1 MEFFQGTGGADAHLY
16 WASGCQNSQV
26 IPQTQLYPGAPDAP
40 TGTSATAGDSQV
52 FLSWVAS
59 AGATGYNVK
68 RSATKGGPYTTVNT
82 AGPLPGTSYD
92 DTGLTNGQ
100 AYFYVV
106 TALNS
111 LGESVG
117 SAEVSATPVAAMTKP
132 TAPTGLT
139 ATAGDGQVVL
149 AWTTLPA
156 ANTYKVYRGGVAG
169 GEAATPIVTGLTSA
183 GYTDTTVTDGQTY
196 FYQVSGV
203 NSAGEGP
210 RSTEVAATPNQP
222 TINYPAPNGFTGTTG
237 MQLNGTVAQITGS
250 RLRLTDGQNWEADS
264 AFYKTKVNV
273 NHFVTS
279 FQFQMAT
286 PNADGF
292 TFCLQ
297 SVGTTA
303 LGANGGGLGYQNLGT
318 PSAAIKFDLW
328 DNSGEGTNSTGLFT
342 NGGAPMTPATD
353 VSPVNLHSGDII
365 QVDMQYNGT
374 TLTVKETDTT
384 TSATATQ
391 TYTVDLVGLL
401 GSTAYAGFT
410 AATGGAG
417 VTTDILNWTFAPPTQ
432 ITPVLTT
439 ITVTPGTVSLNGGAT
454 QTFTATAKDQFG
466 QPLATQPAF
475 VWSVDAG
482 SVGSVNGS
490 GLYSAGAVSGSATVR
505 ATVGGVSGIAG
516 ITVTAPPLPP
526 TGLTAT
532 TISSSEIDL
541 SWTNADASQT
551 SLKLERSLD
560 NGVTFSPL
568 QTLAANAT
576 GWQDKPLTPAT
587 TYVYRIKGSNAAG
600 DGTASATATAT
611 TLDVPPLQASNLT
624 VSGVTST
631 QITLTWKDNANNETG
646 FHIYRKDTTAGTFN
660 LIHTVPA
667 SPGVGAMPTY
677 QDTGLTPGTYYEY
690 HLKAFNAVGEGGDFT
705 GTNAT
710 TLSAA
715 AASITLTP
723 AKATLVLG
731 HTQQFT
737 ATALDQSGTPLSPQ
751 PTLTWTA
758 SAGTL
763 SSSGLYTP
771 TTLGGPFLITVTT
784 GSGAN
789 MVSKTATVTV
799 IPAAFVGLTV
809 TPTTVYGG
817 QSATGTIT
825 FNGNVATDQTL
836 SLTASNLNAT
846 LPATV
851 TVPAGA
857 SSATFNIITA
867 VSAADVTGTLSATLG
882 TVTRSATLLVKTTP
896 ATLTSLSPGV
906 VASFGPA
913 FSLSVNGSGL
923 LPGSV
928 VQWNKHPLV
937 THYLSATQVSA
948 DVPASLL
955 QTKDSVSIVVANGS
969 SLSNALTLTVGL
981 AHLTASATLSR
992 DALTQEVIAS
1002 VAVTNSGTADASSVQ
1017 LTRAFLGGKVP
1028 TTVLPVSVGTVAA
1041 GGSVRVT
1048 LRFPSSVGAGGS
1060 SSVLSVGGVYPGYS
1074 FTTQQTLTLP

>member
-16 WASGCQNSQV
+16 WASGCQNSQI

-40 TGTSATAGDSQV
+40 VGTSATAGDSQV
-52 FLSWVAS
+52 FLSWTAS

-82 AGPLPGTSYD
+82 GGPLPGTSYD

-117 SAEVSATPVAAMTKP
+117 SAEVSATPVAATAIPAAP
-132 TAPTGLT
+132 TALT
-139 ATAGDGQVVL
+139 AAAGDGQIAL
-149 AWTTLPA
+149 AWNFQPDAKSYTI
-156 ANTYKVYRGGVAG
+156 YRGTTSG
-169 GEAATPIVTGLTSA
+169 GESSTAVATGVVGLS
-183 GYTDTTVTDGQTY
+183 YTDTGRTNGTPY
-196 FYQVSGV
+196 FYKIAAV
-203 NSAGEGP
+203 NSVGASGLSPEA
-210 RSTEVAATPNQP
+210 SATPQSATPSVLMPTSEITGYSWRYTSTQPASSWVQPGFSDTAWSSGLAGFGSIGFGGAVSRTSWTATPGDIWIRRHFTISGSVPANQQFRVFHDEDCEIY
-222 TINYPAPNGFTGTTG
+222 INGVLAGSATGYTVNYVALPMTAAAQAALTVGDNVIAVHCHQTTG
-237 MQLNGTVAQITGS
+237 
-250 RLRLTDGQNWEADS
+250 GQYID
-264 AFYKTKVNV
+264 
-273 NHFVTS
+273 
-279 FQFQMAT
+279 
-286 PNADGF
+286 
-292 TFCLQ
+292 
-297 SVGTTA
+297 VGIQTA
-303 LGANGGGLGYQNLGT
+303 VPT
-318 PSAAIKFDLW
+318 AIAL
-328 DNSGEGTNSTGLFT
+328 
-342 NGGAPMTPATD
+342 TPATA
-353 VSPVNLHSGDII
+353 N
-365 QVDMQYNGT
+365 
-374 TLTVKETDTT
+374 
-384 TSATATQ
+384 
-391 TYTVDLVGLL
+391 LVG
-401 GSTAYAGFT
+401 GAAQQFT
-410 AATGGAG
+410 AV
-417 VTTDILNWTFAPPTQ
+417 VT
-432 ITPVLTT
+432 
-439 ITVTPGTVSLNGGAT
+439 
-454 QTFTATAKDQFG
+454 DQFG
-466 QPLATQPAF
+466 QPLTTQPAF
-475 VWSVDAG
+475 VWTLDSG
-482 SVGSVNGS
+482 SVGSVNSQGLYTAGSSPGTATLRAAGS
-490 GLYSAGAVSGSATVR
+490 GLSGAARITVIVPPNPPVRLTAQAVSPG
-505 ATVGGVSGIAG
+505 
-516 ITVTAPPLPP
+516 
-526 TGLTAT
+526 
-532 TISSSEIDL
+532 EIDL
-541 SWTNADASQT
+541 SWTNVDNSQT
-551 SLKLERSLD
+551 GLMLEHSTD

-568 QTLAANAT
+568 QTLAPNVT
-576 GWQDKPLTPAT
+576 GYADQGLTPAT
-587 TYVYRIKGSNAAG
+587 TYVYRLQAGNAAG
-600 DGTASATATAT
+600 VGAPSTTASATTP
-611 TLDVPPLQASNLT
+611 DVAPLQASNLT
-624 VSGVTST
+624 ASGVTST

-660 LIHTVPA
+660 LIHTAPP

-677 QDTGLTPGTYYEY
+677 QDTGLMPGTYYEY
-690 HLKAFNAVGEGGDFT
+690 HLKAFNAIGEAGDFT

-758 SAGTL
+758 SAGTIT
-763 SSSGLYTP
+763 SSGLYTP

-825 FNGNVATDQTL
+825 FNGNVAADQTL
-836 SLTASNLNAT
+836 TLSSTGISAT
-846 LPATV
+846 FPATV

-857 SSATFNIITA
+857 SSATFNIVTA

-882 TVTRSATLLVKTTP
+882 TVTRSATLMVKTTP

-937 THYLSATQVSA
+937 THYLSVTQVSA

-955 QTKDSVSIVVANGS
+955 QTKDSVSIVVANGGS
-969 SLSNALTLTVGL
+969 VSNALTLTVGL
-981 AHLTASATLSR
+981 PHLTASATLSR
-992 DALTQEVIAS
+992 DALTQEVVAS

-1041 GGSVRVT
+1041 GSSVRVT